1 MQRTLD
7 LAFVD
12 IQLNI
17 VFTKLRILSTLSTV
31 RANMAITFSLSDF
44 DRLLCKSTMNKI
56 IKNNMIFLFTFEY
69 MTDFK
74 ISNVLVFLAGYISTF
89 ALILLDYIWE
99 LGLPLMF
106 SCRLYMR
113 ELTSKIKS
121 KGCYEEKAY
130 LSLNITSMVKIMKP
144 DRIELGNELE
154 YGNTMTKLAFMS
166 QNEEWCILD
175 FRTLSNLV

>member
-1 MQRTLD
+1 MAMQRTLD

-89 ALILLDYIWE
+89 ALILLDYI
-99 LGLPLMF
+99 
-106 SCRLYMR
+106 
-113 ELTSKIKS
+113 
-121 KGCYEEKAY
+121 
-130 LSLNITSMVKIMKP
+130 
-144 DRIELGNELE
+144 
-154 YGNTMTKLAFMS
+154 
-166 QNEEWCILD
+166 
-175 FRTLSNLV
+175 